1 MKKSRLDKKSETVK
15 KSGFLRL
22 KTFVFLG
29 AIFTALTGIGILAF
43 SELSINNLVSA
54 QSPIDRKGD
63 KKYIA
68 TKNTIVDRETG
79 RLRKPNEQE
88 IEEIVKSLK
97 DLTKPSDENL
107 PGVAL
112 PNGSVALDL
121 EGGYAGTML
130 ARPNP
135 DGTFETRCVFT
146 FEEATEFLGLV
157 ADNSQE

>member
-1 MKKSRLDKKSETVK
+1 MKNSRMDKKSKTVK

-22 KTFVFLG
+22 KTFVILG
-29 AIFTALTGIGILAF
+29 AVFTALIGIGILAF
-43 SELSINNLVSA
+43 SDSSISNLVSA
-54 QSPIDRKGD
+54 QSPLDRKGD

-88 IEEIVKSLK
+88 IEELVKSLK
-97 DLTKPSDENL
+97 DLTKRSDENL
-107 PGVAL
+107 PSAVL
-112 PNGSVALDL
+112 PNGSVSLDL
-121 EGGYAGTML
+121 QGGYAGTIL

-146 FEEATEFLGLV
+146 MEEATEFLGLV
-157 ADNSQE
+157 VDNSQE